1 MIKQIVKVLKEI
13 QEISGYKVI
22 ENTEQSNQA
31 FYVLGKYLGTSS
43 FIVSHNLT
51 KKALMEKISD
61 AIFAAKFV
69 KNKPFELVKGEKK
82 KTFKSKPINEKPV
95 EIIEEIATI
104 FNNEKTD
111 NAKFN
116 ALEIFLNTKISHL
129 VNSNGV
135 DLTKTIHN
143 IEIEAI
149 PSYDGPNDK
158 VELYKNYK
166 YLSYDKNQI
175 TEDAKNA
182 IKDVEARYNA
192 KKLENVATIDI
203 VLNNHDVEEF
213 FYNAIADYS
222 YSSVYN
228 GSTDK
233 KINDMIQSDDAKTK
247 LNIAFAPSSSANA
260 FDSDGII
267 LHKHQVIEDGRLVNY
282 YGSSQFGQYLGLT
295 PSGNADELQVAKG
308 KKTKEA
314 LCKGKYLEIIALSG
328 IQIDVYNDYIGGE
341 IRLAIYHS
349 DNTTYPVSG
358 ISFSGSYKKC
368 LNELELSKEVIKI
381 SGYNGPKSIKLK
393 SLSIL

>member
-1 MIKQIVKVLKEI
+1 MI
-13 QEISGYKVI
+13 
-22 ENTEQSNQA
+22 
-31 FYVLGKYLGTSS
+31 FR
-43 FIVSHNLT
+43 
-51 KKALMEKISD
+51 KA
-61 AIFAAKFV
+61 
-69 KNKPFELVKGEKK
+69 
-82 KTFKSKPINEKPV
+82 TF
-95 EIIEEIATI
+95 
-104 FNNEKTD
+104 
-111 NAKFN
+111 
-116 ALEIFLNTKISHL
+116 
-129 VNSNGV
+129 
-135 DLTKTIHN
+135 
-143 IEIEAI
+143 
-149 PSYDGPNDK
+149 
-158 VELYKNYK
+158 
-166 YLSYDKNQI
+166 
-175 TEDAKNA
+175 
-182 IKDVEARYNA
+182 KDVEARYNA

-295 PSGNADELQVAKG
+295 PSGNADELQVTKG
-308 KKTKEA
+308 KKTKEV
-314 LCKGKYLEIIALSG
+314 LCKGEYLEIIALSG

-349 DNTTYPVSG
+349 DDTTYPVSG

-393 SLSIL
+393 SLNIL

>member
-1 MIKQIVKVLKEI
+1 M
-13 QEISGYKVI
+13 
-22 ENTEQSNQA
+22 
-31 FYVLGKYLGTSS
+31 
-43 FIVSHNLT
+43 
-51 KKALMEKISD
+51 
-61 AIFAAKFV
+61 
-69 KNKPFELVKGEKK
+69 
-82 KTFKSKPINEKPV
+82 
-95 EIIEEIATI
+95 
-104 FNNEKTD
+104 
-111 NAKFN
+111 
-116 ALEIFLNTKISHL
+116 
-129 VNSNGV
+129 

-233 KINDMIQSDDAKTK
+233 KINDMI
-247 LNIAFAPSSSANA
+247 
-260 FDSDGII
+260 
-267 LHKHQVIEDGRLVNY
+267 NY